1 MGIVASQ
8 TIKNTL
14 VTYFGFVIGAINTLF
29 LYTNFLTP
37 TYYGVVGYLL
47 SASTIMMPILAFGTQ
62 NTLIKY
68 FSFYKDQSQKNAF
81 TGLVFLLP
89 VLIAIPAAIIGC
101 IGYGWIVDIVASKNH
116 ILVPYVWTI
125 FVLAFFMAYFELF
138 YAWAKV
144 HLKSVYGNLLKEVY
158 HRVMIMVLL
167 LGVSLE
173 LYPVETF
180 IYLLMA
186 VYGSRLVLMAIAA
199 IWIKKPTIAWFLPN
213 NYKEVLHYSLL
224 IILTGSIAVVLLD
237 IDKVM
242 LGQFMS
248 IDNIAYY
255 NVAVFMAVVI
265 AVPARAMHQIT
276 YPITSKF
283 INSNNMNELAV
294 LYKKSSIN
302 LYLVAGGIFL
312 LVTLNVNALY
322 ELLPPNYEQGVMVVF
337 LIGIAKVFDNLM
349 GNNNAIIFN
358 SDYYQIVLFFGLLLA
373 GLTVCLNIIFIPV
386 WGLNGAAFA
395 TLLSF
400 IIYNSTKL
408 IFVYRKL
415 GIHPFTKA
423 TLNTT
428 MVLVVIFV
436 LFFWW
441 DFDFHPLISIL
452 LKSILIGLLF
462 ALGIYL
468 LNLSEDITAMIHG
481 FKRKY
486 LKK

>member
-1 MGIVASQ
+1 
-8 TIKNTL
+8 
-14 VTYFGFVIGAINTLF
+14 
-29 LYTNFLTP
+29 
-37 TYYGVVGYLL
+37 
-47 SASTIMMPILAFGTQ
+47 
-62 NTLIKY
+62 
-68 FSFYKDQSQKNAF
+68 
-81 TGLVFLLP
+81 
-89 VLIAIPAAIIGC
+89 
-101 IGYGWIVDIVASKNH
+101 
-116 ILVPYVWTI
+116 
-125 FVLAFFMAYFELF
+125 
-138 YAWAKV
+138 
-144 HLKSVYGNLLKEVY
+144 
-158 HRVMIMVLL
+158 MVLL

-358 SDYYQIVLFFGLLLA
+358 SDYYPIVLFFGLLLA